1 MISKGSD
8 YDNTS
13 AFGQSEFKV
22 LPKGGYICRILQ
34 AEEMED
40 KNHNPMIHMA
50 FDIIDGEFTG
60 HFMELYKARKKAN
73 PTKDVKFPF
82 EGQMWI
88 GTQDYQDPKKTS
100 RKFKGLCT
108 ALEDSGTEVWDAK
121 GNFLLGNLKNA
132 EIGIVYQNVEQ
143 EYEGK
148 RSWRAVPWG
157 CRSVESIESGEYFVP
172 DDKPLPEKKK
182 SVGFEADSFEQLDES
197 LPF

>member
-1 MISKGSD
+1 MISKGND
-8 YDNTS
+8 YDSTS
-13 AFGQSEFKV
+13 AFGQSEYKG

-34 AEEMED
+34 AEEIKD
-40 KNHNPMIHMA
+40 KNGNPMVHIE

-60 HFMELYKARKKAN
+60 HFMELFKSRKKAN
-73 PTKDVKFPF
+73 PTKEVKFPF
-82 EGQMWI
+82 EGQLWI
-88 GTQDYQDPKKTS
+88 GTQDYQDPSKTS
-100 RKFKGLCT
+100 RQFKGLCT
-108 ALEDSGTEVWDAK
+108 ALEDSGTEVWDAR

-132 EIGIVYQNVEQ
+132 EIGIVYQNKEQ

-157 CRSVESIESGEYFVP
+157 CRSVESIENGDYFIP